1 MLGTFSLYAVDKFE
15 ALLLLVLLLLLLLL
29 SQIHGHRRSSLSDMK
44 NSLTLL

>member
-15 ALLLLVLLLLLLLL
+15 ALLLLVLLL